1 MYFPVYGQGTVLQAM
16 EHFAAGLHRAAVFNK
31 TNKVLT
37 SILTQSGASPQP
49 PSNQAAAMW

>member
-37 SILTQSGASPQP
+37 SILTQSGGYS
-49 PSNQAAAMW
+49 SNHLCSSK